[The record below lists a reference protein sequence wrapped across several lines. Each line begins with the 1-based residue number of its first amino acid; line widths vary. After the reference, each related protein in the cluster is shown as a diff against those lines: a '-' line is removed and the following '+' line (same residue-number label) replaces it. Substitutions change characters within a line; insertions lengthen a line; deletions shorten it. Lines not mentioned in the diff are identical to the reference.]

1 MGIVLRAHRKA
12 TVPQI
17 NECIKYILLQLHKTV
32 PGILDF

>member
-17 NECIKYILLQLHKTV
+17 NECIKYILLLHKTV